1 VRPAVPLIC
10 QFIDEHKERFGV
22 VPVCRA
28 LTVHG
33 IVIAPRTYWAR
44 LASAPGKR
52 ALWDMTV
59 TEIMAGIYQP
69 DKNGRRPPESMYGTV
84 KMWGYLRRQGIE
96 VARCTVER
104 LKREHGWRG
113 TTRARRP
120 PRTTVPDPAASRAPD
135 LVRRRFSAP
144 RPGQLHV
151 ADFTYVP
158 MEAGR
163 FGYTA
168 FVIDAFAGL
177 IPGWECSLDKKAAF
191 VEAAIRQAAAYRAR
205 QGRPFT
211 GKEIH
216 HSDAGSQYTSIHFT
230 ETLMLAGLQPSIG
243 TVGDAFDNAL
253 AETTIGLYKTEC
265 IREGSPFRTGPL
277 VTLAG
282 LEEITSAWVCWY
294 NTSRLMHRLGLRPP
308 AEAEAQ
314 YYQQHA
320 EPRPGQAHK

>member
-10 QFIDEHKERFGV
+10 QFIDDQKERFGV

-44 LASAPGKR
+44 AASGPSKR

-59 TEIMAGIYQP
+59 TEIMAGIYRP
-69 DKNGRRPPESMYGTV
+69 DENGRRPPESMYGTV
-84 KMWGYLRRQGIE
+84 KMWGYLQRQGIE

-120 PRTTVPDPAASRAPD
+120 PRTTVADPGAQRAPD
-135 LVRRRFSAP
+135 LVKRNFKAW
-144 RPGQLHV
+144 RPGDLVV

-158 MEAGR
+158 MDTGR

-177 IPGWECSLDKKAAF
+177 IPGWECSLSKKTAF
-191 VEAAIRQAAAYRAR
+191 VAAAIRQAAACRAR

-216 HSDAGSQYTSIHFT
+216 HSDY
-230 ETLMLAGLQPSIG
+230 
-243 TVGDAFDNAL
+243 
-253 AETTIGLYKTEC
+253 AEVDVKPE
-265 IREGSPFRTGPL
+265 
-277 VTLAG
+277 
-282 LEEITSAWVCWY
+282 
-294 NTSRLMHRLGLRPP
+294 NLRM
-308 AEAEAQ
+308 AC
-314 YYQQHA
+314 
-320 EPRPGQAHK
+320 

>member
-211 GKEIH
+211 GKEIR

-253 AETTIGLYKTEC
+253 AETTIGLDKTEC

>member
-253 AETTIGLYKTEC
+253 AETTIGLDKTEC

>member
-28 LTVHG
+28 LSAHG
-33 IVIAPRTYWAR
+33 IQIAPRTYWAR
-44 LASAPGKR
+44 LASGPGKR
-52 ALWDMTV
+52 ELWGMTV
-59 TEIMAGIYQP
+59 TEILAGIYEP
-69 DKNGRRPPESMYGTV
+69 DVNGRRPPESMYGTV
-84 KMWGYLRRQGIE
+84 KMWGYLQRRGIE
-96 VARCTVER
+96 VAKCTIER
-104 LKREHGWRG
+104 IKHEYGWRG
-113 TTRARRP
+113 VSRARRP
-120 PRTTVPDPAASRAPD
+120 PRTTVADPAATRAPG
-135 LVRRRFSAP
+135 LVRRQFRAA
-144 RPGQLHV
+144 RPGELVV

-158 MEAGR
+158 MDTSR
-163 FGYTA
+163 FSYTA

-177 IPGWECSLDKKAAF
+177 IPGWECALSKKTAF

-216 HSDAGSQYTSIHFT
+216 HSDAGSQYTSVHFT

-243 TVGDAFDNAL
+243 TVGDAYDNAL

-265 IREGSPFRTGPL
+265 TREGSPFRTGPL
-277 VTLAG
+277 MTLSD

-314 YYQQHA
+314 YPQQHA
-320 EPRPGQAHK
+320 EPHSGQAHK